1 MRLVSTSGNSLVTF
15 SAVIVSAVTIVVVV
29 DVVVVV
35 VVDMLAFADALE
47 PDRSS
52 YV

>member
-35 VVDMLAFADALE
+35 VVVDMLAFADALE
-47 PDRSS
+47 PNRSS
-52 YV
+52 